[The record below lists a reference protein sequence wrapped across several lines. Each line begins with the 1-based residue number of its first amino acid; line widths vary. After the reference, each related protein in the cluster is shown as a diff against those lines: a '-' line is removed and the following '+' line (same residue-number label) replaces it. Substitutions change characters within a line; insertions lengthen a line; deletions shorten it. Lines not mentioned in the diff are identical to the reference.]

1 MEKRD
6 GIFVI
11 ILILLVFLTVSF
23 AQSKGGRWQ
32 FENNGFDT
40 ADWDNFADN
49 GNLQAN
55 ASYSSVTPLQEG
67 IAYLFLDT
75 ANVHDYFKVE
85 DSNDLDFTDE
95 NIALSAWIYPLVIND
110 VHFLINKGRQDSN
123 PKTTNYAL
131 RISLTRNLEFLIRDA
146 NNQAQTVA
154 SSFTIPENQW
164 TFVAIYYDYG
174 LGKVYMWNDPNS
186 DPVDTLDFT
195 QSFFDNDDPLSIG
208 SWYRN
213 DPLSPSIKDF
223 EGRMDDVRI
232 SGRLQDVLP
241 GLTSISVPTKKIES
255 RETASLE
262 IYPNPAIRSNSN
274 VNFEVYLPQNQIGQV
289 SISIYNILGQKVYS
303 WNRMTPT
310 NSESIKWNMHDKL
323 DQVVNAGIYFVKIEG
338 LKRNLVKKLMILK

>member
-1 MEKRD
+1 MKKRI
-6 GIFVI
+6 GVFVI
-11 ILILLVFLTVSF
+11 GLILFLFLTSSF

-40 ADWDNFADN
+40 ADWDSFNDN
-49 GNLQAN
+49 GTLQGD
-55 ASYSSVTPLQEG
+55 ASYSSIPPLQEG

-75 ANVHDYFKVE
+75 IFTYDYFKVE

-123 PKTTNYAL
+123 PKTTNYAM

-164 TFVAIYYDYG
+164 TFLAIYYDYA
-174 LGKVYMWNDPNS
+174 LGKVYMWNDPSGN
-186 DPVDTLDFT
+186 PVDTLDFT
-195 QSFFDNDDPLSIG
+195 HSFFANDDPLSIG

-232 SGRLQDVLP
+232 SGRLEDVFP
-241 GLTSISVPTKKIES
+241 GPTAISAHLQKINS
-255 RETASLE
+255 RETAGLE
-262 IYPNPAIRSNSN
+262 IYPNPAIRSGSN
-274 VNFEVYLPQNQIGQV
+274 VNFEVYLPQHQLGQI
-289 SISIYNILGQKVYS
+289 SITIYNILGQKVYRWDRVTS
-303 WNRMTPT
+303 AIN
-310 NSESIKWNMHDKL
+310 ESIKWNMHDNL
-323 DQVVNAGIYFVKIEG
+323 GQIVNAGIYFVKIEG
-338 LKRNLVKKLMILK
+338 LKRSLVRKLMILK